1 MLLHL
6 RRYCGTT
13 EWRNAIVFWVNIG
26 GADYANLFLKG
37 GAEMTWFG
45 GSKQTTDTPVIK
57 RILALSSSAANA
69 DTRSSTAVT
78 AAAAAAAAGD
88 SSSTTAASAAATAA
102 ADSKD
107 SSATAAAQAQ
117 QDDCTLLLMCRKPNE
132 PYVFCG
138 RLAQLEVNTT
148 ASPLEVRWQLLD
160 FVALQ
165 QAPQFLDLLGAAAVP
180 DSSE

>member
-1 MLLHL
+1 LLLHL

-26 GADYANLFLKG
+26 GVDYANLFLKG

-45 GSKQTTDTPVIK
+45 GSKQTADTPVIK
-57 RILALSSSAANA
+57 RILALNSSAANT
-69 DTRSSTAVT
+69 DTSSPEAVT
-78 AAAAAAAAGD
+78 AAAAAAGD
-88 SSSTTAASAAATAA
+88 SSSSAATNAAATAA
-102 ADSKD
+102 ADSAD
-107 SSATAAAQAQ
+107 SVATAAAQAQ

-138 RLAQLEVNTT
+138 RLAQLEVNTA

-160 FVALQ
+160 FAALQ
-165 QAPQFLDLLGAAAVP
+165 QAPQFLDLLGAVPAP

>member
-1 MLLHL
+1 
-6 RRYCGTT
+6 
-13 EWRNAIVFWVNIG
+13 VFWVNIG

-45 GSKQTTDTPVIK
+45 GSKQTADTPVIK
-57 RILALSSSAANA
+57 RILALNSSAANT
-69 DTRSSTAVT
+69 DTTSPEAATAAATTAAGDSSSPALPNGAV
-78 AAAAAAAAGD
+78 AAAAAAAAANSTD
-88 SSSTTAASAAATAA
+88 SV
-102 ADSKD
+102 
-107 SSATAAAQAQ
+107 ATAAAQAQ

-138 RLAQLEVNTT
+138 RLAQLEVNTA

-160 FVALQ
+160 FAALQ
-165 QAPQFLDLLGAAAVP
+165 QAPQFLDLLGAVPAP